1 MNETKFQGGV
11 LIYTVMCS
19 ELRVMKPQHQLIQ
32 VTCNI
37 TKRISQSMQSY
48 AAVLIRYDN
57 KHLKKQI
64 KDLSNN
70 FCNIGLLI

>member
-1 MNETKFQGGV
+1 MNETKFQYSV
-11 LIYTVMCS
+11 LIYIVMCS

-37 TKRISQSMQSY
+37 TKSISQSMQSY

-64 KDLSNN
+64 KDLSNK